1 MKHFWGGVHI
11 IVKGKYKYRKLTTRD
26 KNHQLH
32 SKTGTPHKTY
42 GRSGELQA
50 VKGQCPLDI
59 APGQHTWI

>member
-1 MKHFWGGVHI
+1 MKHFWGGVRI
-11 IVKGKYKYRKLTTRD
+11 IVKGKYKYRKLTTRG

-32 SKTGTPHKTY
+32 SKTGTY
-42 GRSGELQA
+42 GTSGELQA